1 MSLMPQL
8 DRYLSVRRSL
18 GYDLRTSERS
28 LRRFTSYADAEGAAH
43 IGTALFLRWHATL
56 ADANGSTRA
65 TRLRV
70 VRLFAQ
76 WLSGFDPAHE
86 VPPQGLLPDSSNR
99 PRPHIYTTAEIAEIV
114 AAARELPSVY
124 GLRGHTCST
133 LFGLIAVTG
142 LRISEALAL
151 DRDDLDQ
158 GVLRVRRGKLGRERL
173 LPLDPGVVAHMGAYL
188 TERDRLI
195 GHAAKPLFVTDKAT
209 RLPEG
214 ATVRIEPTRL
224 EATQA
229 DRIVDAIARANG
241 GRYSVDLHLRHDP
254 NASEAFATSHVRRLE
269 AMRRAGAGP
278 ERLADGSWTI
288 SDDHLAQAEAYPR
301 HQRRARCRKLCGARG
316 RWNSQDQHRTA
327 QPESGHAQAGRSSE
341 RSARRYLWSQRGSG
355 RDRDDHSQTWRS
367 P

>member
-1 MSLMPQL
+1 MSLMLQL

-18 GYDLRTSERS
+18 GYDLRTSERI
-28 LRRFTSYADAEGAAH
+28 LRRFTSYADTEGAAYT
-43 IGTALFLRWHATL
+43 GTALFLRWHATL

-151 DRDDLDQ
+151 DRDDIDQ

-173 LPLDPGVVAHMGAYL
+173 LPLDPGVVAHMDAYL
-188 TERDRLI
+188 AERDRLI
-195 GHAAKPLFVTDKAT
+195 GHAATPLFVTDKAT
-209 RLPEG
+209 RLTDCSARYNFAQACQRIGLRSHQRYQRHGRGPRIHDLRHTF
-214 ATVRIEPTRL
+214 AVRTMINWYRTGKDPAREMIRLTTYLGHANPSHTYWYL
-224 EATQA
+224 EAVPELLDLA
-229 DRIVDAIARANG
+229 MAR
-241 GRYSVDLHLRHDP
+241 V
-254 NASEAFATSHVRRLE
+254 T
-269 AMRRAGAGP
+269 AG
-278 ERLADGSWTI
+278 EV
-288 SDDHLAQAEAYPR
+288 
-301 HQRRARCRKLCGARG
+301 AR
-316 RWNSQDQHRTA
+316 
-327 QPESGHAQAGRSSE
+327 
-341 RSARRYLWSQRGSG
+341 
-355 RDRDDHSQTWRS
+355 
-367 P
+367 

>member
-18 GYDLRTSERS
+18 GYDLRTSERI
-28 LRRFTSYADAEGAAH
+28 LRRFTSYADTEGAAH

-99 PRPHIYTTAEIAEIV
+99 PRPHIYTTAEIVEIV
-114 AAARELPSVY
+114 ATARELPSVY
-124 GLRGHTCST
+124 GVRGYTCST

-173 LPLDPGVVAHMGAYL
+173 LPLDPGVVAHLDAYL
-188 TERDRLI
+188 AERDRLI
-195 GHAAKPLFVTDKAT
+195 GHAAKPLFVTEKAT
-209 RLPEG
+209 RLTDCSARYNFAQACQRIGLRSHQRYQRHGRGPRIHDLRHTF
-214 ATVRIEPTRL
+214 AVRTMIKWYRTGKDPAREMIRLTTYLGHANPSHTYWYL
-224 EATQA
+224 EAVPELLDLA
-229 DRIVDAIARANG
+229 MARA
-241 GRYSVDLHLRHDP
+241 
-254 NASEAFATSHVRRLE
+254 T
-269 AMRRAGAGP
+269 AG
-278 ERLADGSWTI
+278 ELA
-288 SDDHLAQAEAYPR
+288 R
-301 HQRRARCRKLCGARG
+301 
-316 RWNSQDQHRTA
+316 
-327 QPESGHAQAGRSSE
+327 
-341 RSARRYLWSQRGSG
+341 
-355 RDRDDHSQTWRS
+355 
-367 P
+367 

>member
-18 GYDLRTSERS
+18 GYDLRTSERI
-28 LRRFTSYADAEGAAH
+28 LHRFTSYADAEGAAH

-151 DRDDLDQ
+151 DRDDLDR
-158 GVLRVRRGKLGRERL
+158 GALRVRRGKLGRERL
-173 LPLDPGVVAHMGAYL
+173 LPLDPGVVAHMGGYL
-188 TERDRLI
+188 AERDRLI

-209 RLPEG
+209 RLTDCSARYNFAQACQRIGLRFHQQYQRHGRGPRIHDLRHSF
-214 ATVRIEPTRL
+214 AVRTMINWYRTGKDPAREMIRLTTYLGHTDPSNTYWYL
-224 EATQA
+224 EAVPELLDLA
-229 DRIVDAIARANG
+229 MARA
-241 GRYSVDLHLRHDP
+241 
-254 NASEAFATSHVRRLE
+254 T
-269 AMRRAGAGP
+269 
-278 ERLADGSWTI
+278 DG
-288 SDDHLAQAEAYPR
+288 EV
-301 HQRRARCRKLCGARG
+301 AR
-316 RWNSQDQHRTA
+316 
-327 QPESGHAQAGRSSE
+327 
-341 RSARRYLWSQRGSG
+341 
-355 RDRDDHSQTWRS
+355 
-367 P
+367 

>member
-18 GYDLRTSERS
+18 GYDLRTSERI
-28 LRRFTSYADAEGAAH
+28 LRRFTSYADTEGAAH

-86 VPPQGLLPDSSNR
+86 VPPHGLLPDSSNR
-99 PRPHIYTTAEIAEIV
+99 PRPHIYTTAEIVEIV

-124 GLRGHTCST
+124 GLRGLTCST

-151 DRDDLDQ
+151 DRHDLDQ

-173 LPLDPGVVAHMGAYL
+173 LPLDTGVVAHLDAYL
-188 TERDRLI
+188 AERDRLL

-209 RLPEG
+209 RLTDCTARYNFAQACQRIGLRSHQQYQRHGRGPRIHDLRHTF
-214 ATVRIEPTRL
+214 AVRTMINWYRTGKDPAREMIRLTTYLGHTDPSNTYWYL
-224 EATQA
+224 EAVPELL
-229 DRIVDAIARANG
+229 DLAIARA
-241 GRYSVDLHLRHDP
+241 
-254 NASEAFATSHVRRLE
+254 T
-269 AMRRAGAGP
+269 AG
-278 ERLADGSWTI
+278 EV
-288 SDDHLAQAEAYPR
+288 
-301 HQRRARCRKLCGARG
+301 AR
-316 RWNSQDQHRTA
+316 
-327 QPESGHAQAGRSSE
+327 
-341 RSARRYLWSQRGSG
+341 
-355 RDRDDHSQTWRS
+355 
-367 P
+367 